1 MHAMDGIDLII
12 LTESDAAAAAG
23 AAQSIAQLYCLVGAF
38 KDRRDAF
45 DRLYAELGALRDILE
60 ALRMSL
66 DDSSSRITE
75 GRQQIPKECRRLLEA
90 CKIVYDKFY
99 AEFSDVMRHSTPSDR
114 MKYNSKLRRKVRA
127 ASDAA
132 GKLRIWKMNLSL
144 MTQVMQL

>member
-1 MHAMDGIDLII
+1 MDAIDLII
-12 LTESDAAAAAG
+12 LTESDVAAVAG
-23 AAQSIAQLYCLVGAF
+23 AAHSITQLYSLVGAF

-66 DDSSSRITE
+66 DESSSRITE

-90 CKIVYDKFY
+90 CKIVCDKFY
-99 AEFSDVMRHSTPSDR
+99 AELSDVMRHTTPSDK
-114 MKYNSKLRRKVRA
+114 MKYNSKLHRKARA

-132 GKLRIWKMNLSL
+132 GKLHIWKMNLSL
-144 MTQVMQL
+144 VTQVMQL